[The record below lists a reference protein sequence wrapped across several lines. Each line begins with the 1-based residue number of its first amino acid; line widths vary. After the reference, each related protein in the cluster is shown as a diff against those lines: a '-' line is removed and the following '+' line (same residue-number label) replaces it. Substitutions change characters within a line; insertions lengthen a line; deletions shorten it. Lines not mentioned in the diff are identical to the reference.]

1 MSNLH
6 RFRLVELLRPEVGV
20 LAIHA
25 PAGWGKSALLDAAAR
40 SEVRLVP
47 VPLGA
52 TEGHPSL
59 FVEALSQG
67 LRKAYPGSSIGA
79 VRAALGLRGPEDP
92 VEVFRKIREALG
104 ADRLTVAFDEVER
117 LPRGP
122 VWDIVKKVAAAKEP
136 GIQVIVSA
144 RSPQPELV
152 ARPDRVIGP
161 AELAFS
167 LQEVEQLVLLEVQQD
182 LQTSQLS
189 GQLSSQFVG
198 RPLETRSDALPVPGS
213 PALRALARKIEA
225 ETGGWPAIVAARI
238 RASRALDVPRA
249 ELARAFSPIIDEA
262 MTHERSEARY
272 VLQVASVVKS
282 FSRSMI
288 QALVS
293 GDVPGSPEA
302 RRRLIRLEPA
312 LISRSVDELRDVNL
326 LLESPLAGSS
336 SLPGGSDADTLSV
349 PAGARLVLSERF
361 RERDPAGWLEANRR
375 AGELLITRDKSPGPE
390 LVDLFAASGERERLL
405 DILSRHGPRLELE
418 LASLGEDERLLGWV
432 ATLGQDPSTPFW
444 VDVLAGLAHARRGE
458 VDASRAR
465 LDRARD
471 LLAYEKRDNVLWR
484 WQPRLAEA
492 AAINAQG
499 RGDYVD
505 ARSFLQRG
513 LDQVA
518 QSARRGLAE
527 RDGQGEL
534 EALELRMTLMLAR
547 VCRESAGWEKV
558 REVHLLA
565 RNLLTARLA
574 ASTDPTSS
582 RAPRARLES
591 SLNEVDITSL
601 ALAFSAGDKSFLT
614 DLAARGPSVRPVAT
628 VLADLL
634 GTGDLT
640 VALDGLRTLSRA
652 PRAHREPNNGRPL
665 TDRTERGDRG
675 EQADLADLFIARLT
689 PSSDEAQAALDRLIE
704 STDPLIEHF
713 AIEIMLRRR
722 RVPSSP
728 EEHLE
733 GWGLGLQQELV
744 AGGPGRA
751 LDAARDVYR
760 RVGARFDEVR
770 LWLITAAAA
779 ARRVDDGDGETEAV
793 VKAVESLVEVAHAGG
808 FAIPWSFAGRGES
821 DPERRMRTL
830 WIAGLRHGNERTR
843 DLCKAELERLGVDT
857 RVVTGPRERPRTPSG
872 LSRRPAITSGAPFVL
887 HTRTSSQGLS
897 GSDYQQI
904 IASKGPGSFVVC
916 VPDQIVLN
924 FGRVVS
930 LGQKRVMLPL
940 LLHLLRNP
948 DQCFSMLELARE
960 VWDSPELTPTVQTKV
975 KVAISRLRALLGK
988 NRNYIT
994 TTRKQEGAESVVAY
1008 QVAPQLQFQI
1018 IEAAS

>member
-1 MSNLH
+1 MSNLP
-6 RFRLVELLRPEVGV
+6 RFRLVELLRPEGGV

-25 PAGWGKSALLDAAAR
+25 PAGWGKTALLEAAAR

-92 VEVFRKIREALG
+92 VQVFRKIREALG
-104 ADRLTVAFDEVER
+104 AEQLTIAFDEAER

-122 VWDIVKKVAAAKEP
+122 VWDIVKKVAAANEP
-136 GIQVIVSA
+136 GLQVIVSA

-152 ARPDRVIGP
+152 AKPDRTIGP
-161 AELAFS
+161 TQLAFS
-167 LQEVEQLVLLEVQQD
+167 VQEVEQLVLLELQQD
-182 LQTSQLS
+182 LQTAQLS
-189 GQLSSQFVG
+189 G
-198 RPLETRSDALPVPGS
+198 RPLEARADALQVPGS
-213 PALRALARKIEA
+213 PSLRALARKIEA
-225 ETGGWPAIVAARI
+225 ETGGWPAIVAARV

-249 ELARAFSPIIDEA
+249 ELARAFSPIVDEA

-282 FSRSMI
+282 FSRAMM

-312 LISRSVDELRDVNL
+312 LIARSLDELLGVNL
-326 LLESPLAGSS
+326 LLENPPTGPST
-336 SLPGGSDADTLSV
+336 PGASETDNLSV

-418 LASLGEDERLLGWV
+418 LASLGDDDRLLGWV
-432 ATLGQDPSTPFW
+432 ATLGQDASTPFW

-492 AAINAQG
+492 AAINARS

-518 QSARRGLAE
+518 QSGRRGLAQGE
-527 RDGQGEL
+527 GQGEL

-558 REVHLLA
+558 REVHQAA
-565 RNLLTARLA
+565 RNLLTARLNA
-574 ASTDPTSS
+574 LGDTHASRTARS
-582 RAPRARLES
+582 RLET
-591 SLNEVDITSL
+591 SLNEVDATSL
-601 ALAFSAGDKSFLT
+601 ALAFSAGDKAFLT
-614 DLAARGPSVRPVAT
+614 DLAARAPSIRPLAT

-634 GTGDLT
+634 GTGELT
-640 VALDGLRTLSRA
+640 MALDALRTLSRA
-652 PRAHREPNNGRPL
+652 PRTHRDANGRPL
-665 TDRTERGDRG
+665 TDRSDRTDRG
-675 EQADLADLFIARLT
+675 EQADLADLFLSRLS
-689 PSSDEAQAALDRLIE
+689 PSGDEAQAALDRLIE
-704 STDPLIEHF
+704 STDPLVEHL
-713 AIEIMLRRR
+713 AVEVMLRRR

-733 GWGLGLQQELV
+733 GWTLGLQQELV

-779 ARRVDDGDGETEAV
+779 ARRVDDGDGEVEAV

-808 FAIPWSFAGRGES
+808 FAIPWTFAGRGES

-843 DLCKAELERLGVDT
+843 ELCKAELERLGVDT

-872 LSRRPAITSGAPFVL
+872 LSRRPAIASGAPFVL

-904 IASKGPGSFVVC
+904 IASKGPGAFVVC

-1008 QVAPQLQFQI
+1008 QVAAQLQFQI

>member
-6 RFRLVELLRPEVGV
+6 RFRLVELLRPEGGV

-92 VEVFRKIREALG
+92 VQVFRKIREALG
-104 ADRLTVAFDEVER
+104 AEQLTVAFDEAER

-122 VWDIVKKVAAAKEP
+122 VWDIVKKVAAASEP
-136 GIQVIVSA
+136 GLQVIISA
-144 RSPQPELV
+144 RSPLPELV
-152 ARPDRVIGP
+152 ARPDRTIGP
-161 AELAFS
+161 AQLAFS

-189 GQLSSQFVG
+189 G
-198 RPLETRSDALPVPGS
+198 RPLEARTDALQVPGS

-225 ETGGWPAIVAARI
+225 ETGGWPAIVAARV

-282 FSRSMI
+282 FSRAMM

-312 LISRSVDELRDVNL
+312 LIARSLDELIEVNL
-326 LLESPLAGSS
+326 LLASSP
-336 SLPGGSDADTLSV
+336 PGASDTDTLSV

-418 LASLGEDERLLGWV
+418 LASLGEDDRLLGWV
-432 ATLGQDPSTPFW
+432 ATLGQDPTTPFW

-492 AAINAQG
+492 AAINARA

-518 QSARRGLAE
+518 QSARRGFAE
-527 RDGQGEL
+527 RDGQLEL

-558 REVHLLA
+558 REVHQAA
-565 RNLLTARLA
+565 RNLLTARLSA
-574 ASTDPTSS
+574 PADPGAQ
-582 RAPRARLES
+582 RAGRARLES
-591 SLNEVDITSL
+591 SLNEVDATSL

-614 DLAARGPSVRPVAT
+614 ELGARAATVRPVAT

-634 GTGDLT
+634 GTGDLN
-640 VALDGLRTLSRA
+640 VALDALRALSRA
-652 PRAHREPNNGRPL
+652 PRAPREPNGRPL
-665 TDRTERGDRG
+665 TDRAERGDRG
-675 EQADLADLFIARLT
+675 EQADLADLFISRL
-689 PSSDEAQAALDRLIE
+689 SSSADEAQAALDRLLE
-704 STDPLIEHF
+704 STDPLIEHL
-713 AIEIMLRRR
+713 AVEIMLRRR

-733 GWGLGLQQELV
+733 GWVLGLQQELV

-779 ARRVDDGDGETEAV
+779 ARRVDDGDGEIEAV

-830 WIAGLRHGNERTR
+830 WIAGLRHANERTR
-843 DLCKAELERLGVDT
+843 DLCKVELERLGVDT

-872 LSRRPAITSGAPFVL
+872 LSRRPTITSGAPFVL
-887 HTRTSSQGLS
+887 HTRTSSQGLT

-948 DQCFSMLELARE
+948 EQCFSMLELARE